1 LISER
6 QISFLGV
13 GELLQLSGFVGDVTY
28 TVNLKDVEGL
38 GTKGGDLVQ
47 WLEGAL
53 TREGAV

>member
-1 LISER
+1 
-6 QISFLGV
+6 
-13 GELLQLSGFVGDVTY
+13 VTY